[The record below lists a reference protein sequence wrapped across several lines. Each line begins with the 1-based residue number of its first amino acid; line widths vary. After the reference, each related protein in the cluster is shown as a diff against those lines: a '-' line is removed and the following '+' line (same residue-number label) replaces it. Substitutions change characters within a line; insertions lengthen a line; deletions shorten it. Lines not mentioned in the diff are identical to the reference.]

1 MTKFLCDWG
10 SSDSNML
17 LFFLLASFLLGLLA
31 GWLMWRKRIEEL
43 TASLAQRDKD
53 VLAFKAELVQKD
65 NDIQQHQTDL
75 ANIRTRAKG
84 LHEEK
89 GQIYASLQSCN
100 EENARLTD
108 VSKQYSLQVGQLN
121 AANADLNAKLTDV
134 LSTPVI
140 AAPVA
145 MAAMETTAATPDY
158 DIPMEIVTSPEAI
171 AMPGI
176 AVADES
182 LRRDDLQLIEGVGS
196 GIEDL
201 MNDAGIFTFHQ
212 LASAPE
218 SQIQAILE
226 AGGPA
231 YAIHNAGSWQNQAR
245 MAHNEQWSELR
256 AYQESLKA
264 EQAAEEEEIIEE
276 AIATVATEAAPIEIV
291 EAPTAIV
298 ETPTEIEETVDDEVP
313 TAPPTD
319 TQVAMAA
326 VPIGQKDDLKIIEG
340 IGPKIEE
347 ILNNAGVLTF
357 RHLADAPVAKI
368 QEILNA
374 AGPRFRVHNPATW
387 GEQAELACGWK
398 WTELKTLQEKLTG
411 GKA

>member
-53 VLAFKAELVQKD
+53 VLAFKAELAQKD

-75 ANIRTRAKG
+75 ANIRSRAKG

-121 AANADLNAKLTDV
+121 ATNAELNAKLTDV

-140 AAPVA
+140 VAAPVA
-145 MAAMETTAATPDY
+145 MSAMETETTVATMDY
-158 DIPMEIVTSPEAI
+158 DIPMEIVTNTDVMAI
-171 AMPGI
+171 PTV
-176 AVADES
+176 AVDDS
-182 LRRDDLQLIEGVGS
+182 LRRDDLQLIEGIGS
-196 GIEDL
+196 GIEEL
-201 MNDAGIFTFHQ
+201 MNDAGIFTFNQ

-226 AGGPA
+226 AGGSSYSMHSA
-231 YAIHNAGSWQNQAR
+231 ESWQNQAR

-276 AIATVATEAAPIEIV
+276 AIATIATEPSIEIV
-291 EAPTAIV
+291 EAPTEIV
-298 ETPTEIEETVDDEVP
+298 ETVDEEVP

-357 RHLADAPVAKI
+357 RQLADAPVAKI

-411 GKA
+411 GKV

>member
-17 LFFLLASFLLGLLA
+17 LFFLLSSFLLGLLA
-31 GWLMWRKRIEEL
+31 GWLMWRKRVEEL

-53 VLAFKAELVQKD
+53 VLAFKAELAQKD

-89 GQIYASLQSCN
+89 GQIYASLQGCN
-100 EENARLTD
+100 EENARLTEM
-108 VSKQYSLQVGQLN
+108 SKQYSLQVGQLN
-121 AANADLNAKLTDV
+121 AANMDLNTKLTEV
-134 LSTPVI
+134 LAMPVV

-145 MAAMETTAATPDY
+145 MAAAVETSEEIIPTEVATTTTEATAVP
-158 DIPMEIVTSPEAI
+158 S
-171 AMPGI
+171 I

-182 LRRDDLQLIEGVGS
+182 LRRDDLQLIEGIGS
-196 GIEDL
+196 GIEEL
-201 MNDAGIFTFHQ
+201 MNDAGIFTFNQ

-231 YAIHNAGSWQNQAR
+231 YAMHNAGSWQNQAR

-264 EQAAEEEEIIEE
+264 GQAAAEEEIIDE
-276 AIATVATEAAPIEIV
+276 AIATVATDIPLEIV
-291 EAPTAIV
+291 EMPAEIV
-298 ETPTEIEETVDDEVP
+298 EVIEAETPATTPADTEVTM
-313 TAPPTD
+313 
-319 TQVAMAA
+319 MAA
-326 VPIGQKDDLKIIEG
+326 ATGQKDDLKIIEG

-347 ILNNAGVLTF
+347 LLNNAGVLTF
-357 RHLADAPVAKI
+357 RQLADAPVESI
-368 QEILNA
+368 QAILNA

-398 WTELKTLQEKLTG
+398 WTELKALQDKLTG
-411 GKA
+411 GKV